1 MIEIFKIL
9 AEKGSGWLLI
19 GVILIVVWWLRKKM
33 DYVIT
38 LKSDSME
45 NGNSFKQ
52 EIKDG
57 MKDIVKSNQDVLGEM
72 QGMSNE
78 QKFIKEELTNVSD
91 KVEGLQTDM
100 DKVKNKIDQK

>member
-45 NGNSFKQ
+45 NGNNFKI
-52 EIKDG
+52 EMKDG
-57 MKDIVKSNQDVLGEM
+57 MKEIVRSNQDVLGEM

-78 QKFIKEELTNVSD
+78 QKFIKEELTNVNQ
-91 KVEGLQTDM
+91 KVDGLKTDI
-100 DKVKNKIDQK
+100 DKVKKKLGE